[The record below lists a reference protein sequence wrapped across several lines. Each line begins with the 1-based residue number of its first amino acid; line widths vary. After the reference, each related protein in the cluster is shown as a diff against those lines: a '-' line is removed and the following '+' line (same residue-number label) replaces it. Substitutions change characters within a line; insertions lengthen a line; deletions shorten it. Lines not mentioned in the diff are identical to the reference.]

1 MKMDEFLKQVADI
14 FETDTVKP
22 DDKLTSF
29 DAWDSLTQLMIIAL
43 ADEKYGVTI
52 SAKELKE
59 SETIEGIKKLID
71 KKKA

>member
-1 MKMDEFLKQVADI
+1 LKMDEFLKQVADI

>member
-1 MKMDEFLKQVADI
+1 MDEFLKQVADI